1 MITTCPY
8 FNYIPEPEG
17 DPTAKNSQHSKAKLF
32 GNAGVKCPIITVL
45 YWDQRWRICTCTSER
60 YFFLGLAYLS
70 QKLFSHIYLSIYPS
84 LFSFRLIRH
93 TCSYFIFF
101 FLYFPFSSYFHLTFF
116 TQHLFSSPWTIS
128 LFPVYIF
135 PVSNTVLTVIGPTA
149 HFVIPLVLDPIYS
162 WIFFRCLPQEIGTEK
177 LKKKVLSYKSKKG
190 RPQAPSIFPLQR
202 LLYIIKKWQTEKWA
216 VLKQIPLARQINQW
230 TTC

>member
-1 MITTCPY
+1 MHLC
-8 FNYIPEPEG
+8 FW
-17 DPTAKNSQHSKAKLF
+17 AL
-32 GNAGVKCPIITVL
+32 
-45 YWDQRWRICTCTSER
+45 
-60 YFFLGLAYLS
+60 
-70 QKLFSHIYLSIYPS
+70 LFSWSCLFVPKTFLPYLPVY
-84 LFSFRLIRH
+84 LFLTIFFPPNSAYMLLFN
-93 TCSYFIFF
+93 FFF

-128 LFPVYIF
+128 LFPVHIF

-149 HFVIPLVLDPIYS
+149 HFVIPLVLDPIHS
-162 WIFFRCLPQEIGTEK
+162 WIFFRCLPQEIGTEN

-216 VLKQIPLARQINQW
+216 VLKQIPLARQINQ
-230 TTC
+230 